1 MLIVKEAGNV
11 YYLLDR
17 SVVLTDKETTK
28 IIAVYD
34 ASFSYDR
41 PCDRL

>member
-1 MLIVKEAGNV
+1 MLIVKEPGNV
-11 YYLLDR
+11 YYLPDR

-28 IIAVYD
+28 IRAVYD
-34 ASFSYDR
+34 ASCSYDR